1 MVQKKTVH
9 IHWDLP
15 IESRIYEEIGKVMVH
30 ILPVTHEV
38 QYADSEGAIIQVIT
52 EQETEEWVK
61 EMREALYY
69 VDVWLEGE
77 DPDEIQR
84 ERILKWANKEDLNVI
99 REEEEED

>member
-1 MVQKKTVH
+1 MQEKTVH
-9 IHWDLP
+9 IRWEIPL
-15 IESRIYEEIGKVMVH
+15 EQKVYEEIGKVMVH
-30 ILPVTHEV
+30 ILPLIDQVE
-38 QYADSEGAIIQVIT
+38 YADSEGAIIQVIT
-52 EQETEEWVK
+52 EGETEEWVK

>member
-1 MVQKKTVH
+1 MVQEKTVH
-9 IHWDLP
+9 IRWEIPL
-15 IESRIYEEIGKVMVH
+15 EQKVYEEIGKVMVH
-30 ILPVTHEV
+30 ILPLIDQVE
-38 QYADSEGAIIQVIT
+38 YADSEGAIIQVILLPST

-84 ERILKWANKEDLNVI
+84 ERILRWANKM
-99 REEEEED
+99 EEED